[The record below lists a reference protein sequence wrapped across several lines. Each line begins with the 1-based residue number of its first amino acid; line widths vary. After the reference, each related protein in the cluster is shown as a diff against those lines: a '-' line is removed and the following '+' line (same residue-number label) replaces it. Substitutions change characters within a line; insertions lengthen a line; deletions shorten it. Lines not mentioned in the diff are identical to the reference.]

1 MRVTNIDTLSAFI
14 DRLISERIKLY
25 HFETKLDDEKSAEH
39 QRDVVDAIKNKLE
52 QLFIQC
58 MSSDEYEYVD
68 EKRTF
73 GEERIAEVKKL
84 IDNMEELTV
93 NDLDVGAAYY
103 EQQEGNATPQQ
114 YMDNELKLS
123 EANEK
128 RSNSKN
134 NIDKAFKGAGEVK
147 WKK

>member
-25 HFETKLDDEKSAEH
+25 HFETKLVDEKSAQH
-39 QRDVVDAIKNKLE
+39 QRDVVDAIKDKLE
-52 QLFIQC
+52 QLFIQS
-58 MSSDEYEYVD
+58 MSSDQYDYID

-73 GEERIAEVKKL
+73 GEERVEEVKKL
-84 IDNMEELTV
+84 IDNIEELTV

-103 EQQEGNATPQQ
+103 EQKDGNGKPQQ
-114 YMDNELKLS
+114 YMDNELKLR

-134 NIDKAFKGAGEVK
+134 EIDKAFKGAVEVK
-147 WKK
+147 

>member
-25 HFETKLDDEKSAEH
+25 HFETKLDDEKSAQH

-103 EQQEGNATPQQ
+103 EKTEGEPTLEKFLV
-114 YMDNELKLS
+114 NEAKLRV
-123 EANEK
+123 ANESRGRQK
-128 RSNSKN
+128 NRIDEIFSKLIN
-134 NIDKAFKGAGEVK
+134 GER
-147 WKK
+147 

>member
-1 MRVTNIDTLSAFI
+1 MLKKYVISTKAQFCISGPNEAACINTL
-14 DRLISERIKLY
+14 
-25 HFETKLDDEKSAEH
+25 
-39 QRDVVDAIKNKLE
+39 KNKLE

-73 GEERIAEVKKL
+73 GEERVAEVKKL
-84 IDNMEELTV
+84 IYNMEELTV

-114 YMDNELKLS
+114 YMDNELKLR

-134 NIDKAFKGAGEVK
+134 NIDKAFKGAVEIS
-147 WKK
+147 

>member
-25 HFETKLDDEKSAEH
+25 HFETKLDGEKSAEH

-114 YMDNELKLS
+114 YMDNELKLR

-134 NIDKAFKGAGEVK
+134 NIDKAFKGAVEVK
-147 WKK
+147 

>member
-1 MRVTNIDTLSAFI
+1 MRVPNIDTLSAFI

-25 HFETKLDDEKSAEH
+25 HFETKLDDEKSAQH
-39 QRDVVDAIKNKLE
+39 QRDVVDAIKDKLE
-52 QLFIQC
+52 QLFVQS
-58 MSSDEYEYVD
+58 MSSDQYEYID

-73 GEERIAEVKKL
+73 GQERIDEVKKL
-84 IDNMEELTV
+84 IDNIEELTV

-114 YMDNELKLS
+114 YMDNELKLR

-128 RSNSKN
+128 RSKSKN
-134 NIDKAFKGAGEVK
+134 NIDKAYKEAVEIK
-147 WKK
+147 

>member
-1 MRVTNIDTLSAFI
+1 
-14 DRLISERIKLY
+14 
-25 HFETKLDDEKSAEH
+25 LDDEKSAQH
-39 QRDVVDAIKNKLE
+39 QRDVVDAIKDKLE
-52 QLFIQC
+52 QLFVQS
-58 MSSDEYEYVD
+58 MSSDQYEYID

-73 GEERIAEVKKL
+73 GQERIDEVKKL
-84 IDNMEELTV
+84 IDNIEELTV

-114 YMDNELKLS
+114 YMDNELKLR

-134 NIDKAFKGAGEVK
+134 NIDKAFKGAVEVK
-147 WKK
+147 

>member
-1 MRVTNIDTLSAFI
+1 MRVTNVDTLSAFI

-39 QRDVVDAIKNKLE
+39 QRDVVDAIKDKIE
-52 QLFIQC
+52 VLFIQC
-58 MSSDEYEYVD
+58 MSSDEYEYID

-73 GEERIAEVKKL
+73 GQERIDEVKKL
-84 IDNMEELTV
+84 VDNIEELTI

-103 EQQEGNATPQQ
+103 EQQEGNATPQK
-114 YMDNELKLS
+114 YMDNELKLR

-134 NIDKAFKGAGEVK
+134 EIDKAFKGAVEVK
-147 WKK
+147 

>member
-1 MRVTNIDTLSAFI
+1 MRVTNVDTLSAFI

-25 HFETKLDDEKSAEH
+25 HFETKYEDEKSVEH
-39 QRDVVDAIKNKLE
+39 QRVVVDAIKDKME
-52 QLFIQC
+52 ILFIQS
-58 MSSDEYEYVD
+58 MSSDEYDYID

-73 GEERIAEVKKL
+73 GQERIEEVKKL
-84 IDNMEELTV
+84 IDNIEELTV

-114 YMDNELKLS
+114 YMDNELKLR

-128 RSNSKN
+128 RSQSKN
-134 NIDKAFKGAGEVK
+134 KIDKAFKGVVELE
-147 WKK
+147 

>member
-1 MRVTNIDTLSAFI
+1 MRVTNVDTLSAFI

-25 HFETKLDDEKSAEH
+25 HFETKLDDEKSAQH

-114 YMDNELKLS
+114 YMDNAFKLR

-134 NIDKAFKGAGEVK
+134 NIDKAFKGAVEVK
-147 WKK
+147 